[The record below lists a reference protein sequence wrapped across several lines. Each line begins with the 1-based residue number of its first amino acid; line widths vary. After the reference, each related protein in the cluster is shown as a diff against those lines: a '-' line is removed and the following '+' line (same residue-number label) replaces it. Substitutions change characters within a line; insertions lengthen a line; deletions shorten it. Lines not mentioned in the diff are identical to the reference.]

1 MSPTQQTR
9 RSRLS
14 DITDADI
21 TANQARFPGVFGD
34 TRGQRW
40 FKRAL
45 VLGGSGY
52 LVFCVW
58 AFEITIE
65 KLFGGF
71 GKMGHVLYSMMI
83 WKDFSNWDFAGIFLG
98 LGETLGMAFLGT
110 VIASVFSLVIGFIAA
125 KNVVANAIIHHAI
138 RRFLDLLRG
147 VDTLV
152 WALVFVR
159 AVGLGPLAGVLSIIV
174 SDTGTLSKLYSEA
187 IENVDRK
194 PIDGVKATGA
204 SNMQRYRF
212 GFLPQV
218 MPVFLSLSLYWFESN
233 TRSATILGIVGA
245 GGIGMQ
251 LSERMKVQ
259 YWDQAAFIILLILV
273 MVVIID
279 TMSKHVRMKLIGT
292 HGL

>member
-1 MSPTQQTR
+1 MS
-9 RSRLS
+9 L
-14 DITDADI
+14 ADI
-21 TANQARFPGVFGD
+21 SPADIAAAKNRIPGAFEAAD
-34 TRGQRW
+34 
-40 FKRAL
+40 KRIKQFL
-45 VLGGSGY
+45 MVLGGIAY
-52 LVFCVW
+52 LAFCIWVFD
-58 AFEITIE
+58 ITLE
-65 KLFGGF
+65 KLFGGL
-71 GKMGHVLYSMMI
+71 GKMGHVIYQMVI
-83 WKDFSNWDFAGIFLG
+83 WKDFLSWDFSGIFVG
-98 LGETLGMAFLGT
+98 LAETLGMALLGT
-110 VIASVFSLVIGFIAA
+110 TIASLFAIVLGFVAA
-125 KNVVANAIIHHAI
+125 KNVVANIFVHHLI

-147 VDTLV
+147 IDTLI

-194 PIDGVKATGA
+194 PIEGVRATGA
-204 SNMQRYRF
+204 NGLKIYRL

-218 MPVFLSLSLYWFESN
+218 MPVFLSMSLYWFESN

-273 MVVIID
+273 MVALID
-279 TMSKHVRMKLIGT
+279 IVSKHVRMKLIGT
-292 HGL
+292 RTL

>member
-1 MSPTQQTR
+1 MSAATGIA
-9 RSRLS
+9 S
-14 DITDADI
+14 ITEADI
-21 TANQARFPGVFGD
+21 RAASERFPEVFTQPARVVWG
-34 TRGQRW
+34 
-40 FKRAL
+40 KRAL
-45 VLGGSGY
+45 IVGSIAY
-52 LVFCVW
+52 FAFCVW
-58 AFEITIE
+58 AFEITFE
-65 KLFGGF
+65 KLFGGLH
-71 GKMGHVLYSMMI
+71 KMGNVLYHMVV
-83 WKDFSNWDFAGIFLG
+83 WNDFLTWDFAGIFLG

-110 VIASVFSLVIGFIAA
+110 VIASLLAMVFGFMAA
-125 KNVVANAIIHHAI
+125 KNVVPNLIVHHII

-147 VDTLV
+147 VDTLI

-187 IENVDRK
+187 IENLDRR
-194 PIDGVKATGA
+194 PIEGVKATGA

-251 LSERMKVQ
+251 LSERMRVQ

-273 MVVIID
+273 MVAIID
-279 TMSKHVRMKLIGT
+279 TLSKWVRQKLIGKRE
-292 HGL
+292 L

>member
-1 MSPTQQTR
+1 MTVA
-9 RSRLS
+9 RSGVAA
-14 DITDADI
+14 ITDADI
-21 TANQARFPGVFGD
+21 RAAEERFPEVFR
-34 TRGQRW
+34 TSTKVLAARW
-40 FKRAL
+40 AFAIA
-45 VLGGSGY
+45 VIAY
-52 LVFCVW
+52 FAFCLW
-58 AFEITIE
+58 AFEITFE
-65 KLFGGF
+65 KLFGGLH
-71 GKMGHVLYSMMI
+71 KMGNVIYHMLV
-83 WKDFSNWDFAGIFLG
+83 WKDFLTWDFAGIFVG
-98 LGETLGMAFLGT
+98 LAETLGMAFLGT
-110 VIASVFSLVIGFIAA
+110 TIASLFAMVFGFVAA
-125 KNVVANAIIHHAI
+125 RNVVSNVIIHHVV

-147 VDTLV
+147 VDTLI

-194 PIDGVKATGA
+194 PIEGVKATGA

-218 MPVFLSLSLYWFESN
+218 MPVFISLSLYWFESN

-273 MVVIID
+273 MVAIID
-279 TMSKHVRMKLIGT
+279 MLSKWVRLKLIGKRE
-292 HGL
+292 L